1 MGPRVLINEIWYKPA
16 EALSKTPC
24 RLRKGT
30 SVTWHQR
37 ELTLEDILSDPITK
51 EVMRADSVDPHQLSA
66 MLKETARTWAD
77 ARARVQCACRRDQ
90 VRE

>member
-37 ELTLEDILSDPITK
+37 ELTLDDVLSDPITK
-51 EVMRADSVDPHQLSA
+51 EVTDSSIRASFQ
-66 MLKETARTWAD
+66 
-77 ARARVQCACRRDQ
+77 QC
-90 VRE
+90 